1 MRRVLRVLGVLVA
14 LLLVAALSL
23 PFLISANQFKPVL
36 QSKLSQA
43 LGRQV
48 AIGDLHLSILSGAV
62 AADRLE
68 IAEDKNFG
76 SAPFVQAKSLK
87 VGVELWPL
95 IFSKKLNVTGLTIDQ
110 PQVALL
116 QSPSGKW
123 NYSSLGTKAAEATSP
138 PASDNSGEENLDLTV
153 KLISITGGRFSIGK
167 IGPRQKPMVLENVNV
182 TVRDFSP
189 SVEFPFAL
197 DATMAGGGD
206 IKLTG
211 KAGSI
216 DPNDLQFT
224 PVSID
229 LDIARLNLAAALAG
243 TAPDIAGIASLR
255 AKGGASGG
263 KLTVA
268 GDLSAEGLK
277 LAKTAT
283 PARRTVGFA
292 FAIAHDLQKHAGA
305 LKRGDIRIGTA
316 TASLTGTY
324 AERDGSTMLDAKL
337 TGSRMPVPEL
347 AELLPALGIAL
358 PKGSKLEGGTATVNL
373 AVTGPVNGL
382 VGDGSV
388 SLDKTRLANFD
399 LGTKMTLIEKL
410 AGIRSDP
417 NTDIETFAANLKYTP
432 KGTVVDGLRF
442 VATGV
447 GELSGSGTISPSNA
461 LDFKMSATIQTTR
474 SAMLSRTAVP
484 FFVQG
489 TAMDPVFK
497 PDVRGL
503 ASAQAKSLL
512 QSEAQKRLKVTAGE
526 KAAGILENLLG
537 GKKKSQAQPQ

>member
-1 MRRVLRVLGVLVA
+1 MRRAVRVLGILIA
-14 LLLVAALSL
+14 LLLVVGLSL
-23 PFLISANQFKPVL
+23 PFLISANRFKPVL

-48 AIGDLHLSILSGAV
+48 VIGDLHLSILSGAV

-68 IAEDKNFG
+68 IAEDRDFG

-95 IFSKKLNVTGLTIDQ
+95 IFSKKLNVTGFSIDQ

-116 QSPSGKW
+116 QSPAGTW
-123 NYSSLGTKAAEATSP
+123 NYSSLGTKATEAGP
-138 PASDNSGEENLDLTV
+138 PAASDDSGEKNLDFSV

-167 IGPRQKPMVLENVNV
+167 TGPRQKPMVLENVNL

-189 SVEFPFAL
+189 SAEFPFAL
-197 DATMAGGGD
+197 DAAMAGGGD

-211 KAGSI
+211 KAGPLDSA
-216 DPNDLQFT
+216 DLQFT
-224 PVSID
+224 PASID

-243 TAPDIAGIASLR
+243 TAPDIAGTASLR
-255 AKGGASGG
+255 VKGTSRGG
-263 KLTVA
+263 KLTAA
-268 GDLSAEGLK
+268 GTLSAEGLK
-277 LAKTAT
+277 LAQNAT
-283 PARRTVGFA
+283 PARRTVEFA
-292 FAIAHDLQKHAGA
+292 FAIAHDLRKHAGA
-305 LKRGDIRIGTA
+305 LKRGDIRIGA
-316 TASLTGTY
+316 ASASLAGTY
-324 AERDGSTMLDAKL
+324 AGRDGATVLDAKF
-337 TGSRMPVPEL
+337 TGSQMPVPEL

-358 PKGSKLEGGTATVNL
+358 PKGSKLEGGTATANL
-373 AVTGPVNGL
+373 AVAGPLDSL

-399 LGTKMTLIEKL
+399 LGAKMTLIEKL
-410 AGIRSDP
+410 AGIKSDP
-417 NTDIETFAANLKYTP
+417 NTDIETFGAKLRYTP
-432 KGTVVDGLRF
+432 KGTVIDNLRL
-442 VATGV
+442 VATGI
-447 GELSGSGTISPSNA
+447 GELSGSGAISPANA

-474 SAMLSRTAVP
+474 SAVWSRTAVP

-489 TAMDPVFK
+489 TAMDPIFK

-512 QSEAQKRLKVTAGE
+512 QSEAQKRLKGAAGE

-537 GKKKSQAQPQ
+537 GKKKEQAQPR